1 LNIFIETQRFYVGMP
16 LHAVVDT
23 DENFLQLALKIRQQ
37 LGERAFKLDEYLAT
51 ILNAA
56 NLWSVQQASED
67 AEVDF
72 ADIRSV
78 CKDIIDD
85 ENALHDHECYPALK
99 EYIDKNRSRFQE
111 RYTLIIMACAAVAP
125 EFMVCMAKRH
135 FDSLAEEYNKAMDVV
150 ELRHI
155 YRELTYAVGEQDVDR
170 LNELIK
176 RRFFISMAGDVYLQ
190 ALTEQY
196 LMELQYRDK
205 ETSRQIIQIML
216 DDAAKAPE

>member
-1 LNIFIETQRFYVGMP
+1 MNIFIETQRFFVGTP
-16 LHAVVDT
+16 LHAVIDA
-23 DENFLQLALKIRQQ
+23 DENFLQLASKIRQE
-37 LGERAFKLDEYLAT
+37 LGERAFNLDEYLST

-56 NLWSVQQASED
+56 YLWLVQQALEE

-72 ADIRSV
+72 ADIRFV
-78 CKDIIDD
+78 CMDIIDD
-85 ENALHDHECYPALK
+85 ENALHDHEYYPALK
-99 EYIDKNRSRFQE
+99 EYIDKNRSRFQD

-125 EFMVCMAKRH
+125 KFMMCMAKRH

-150 ELRHI
+150 ELRYI

>member
-1 LNIFIETQRFYVGMP
+1 MNIFIETQRFYVETP
-16 LHAVVDT
+16 LHAVIDA
-23 DENFLQLALKIRQQ
+23 DENFLQLASKIRQQ
-37 LGERAFKLDEYLAT
+37 LGERAFKLDEYLST

-56 NLWSVQQASED
+56 NLWSVQQASEE

-72 ADIRSV
+72 ADIRFV
-78 CKDIIDD
+78 CMDIIDD
-85 ENALHDHECYPALK
+85 ENALHDHEYYPALK
-99 EYIDKNRSRFQE
+99 EYIDKNRSRFQD
-111 RYTLIIMACAAVAP
+111 RYTLIIMACATVAP

-135 FDSLAEEYNKAMDVV
+135 FNSLTEEYNKAMDVV

-155 YRELTYAVGEQDVDR
+155 YRELTYAVGEPDVDR

-216 DDAAKAPE
+216 DDAAKVPE